1 MFQWLKLILKIGL
14 RISLR
19 IAQIINPQI
28 NRTQRF
34 ILTPEELENIL
45 KLARKINPQIN
56 PSRSFTLTPERVEES
71 RLLPDGTLGREVAR
85 FLDENGFEPI
95 NSGDWIQQT
104 HDVWHV
110 LTGFSSSAH
119 DEILLQIFTRAQ
131 LFRPTSAVVVLVGL
145 LIDLCSFQEI
155 RQVLKMGKQAQPLI
169 DWDIESDWKTP
180 LAEVRQRLN
189 VIPLNELQEEFSG
202 MTVSTA
208 V

>member
-189 VIPLNELQEEFSG
+189 VIPVNNPTLTF
-202 MTVSTA
+202 STA
-208 V
+208 WA

>member
-155 RQVLKMGKQAQPLI
+155 MQVLKMGKQAQPLI
-169 DWDIESDWKTP
+169 DWDIESDWRTP

-189 VIPLNELQEEFSG
+189 VIPVNNPTLTF
-202 MTVSTA
+202 STA
-208 V
+208 WA

>member
-1 MFQWLKLILKIGL
+1 MLRWLKLILKIVL

-28 NRTQRF
+28 NPNRRF
-34 ILTPEELENIL
+34 ILTPEELEIIL
-45 KLARKINPQIN
+45 KLAQTINPQIN
-56 PSRSFTLTPERVEES
+56 PKKRFTLTLDSLKKS

-119 DEILLQIFTRAQ
+119 DEIMLQIFTRAQ
-131 LFRPTSAVVVLVGL
+131 VFRPTSAVVVLVGL
-145 LIDLCSFQEI
+145 VTDLCNFQEI

-169 DWDIESDWKTP
+169 DWDIESDWRTP

-202 MTVSTA
+202 VTVSRT